1 MWEAFICCQVLLL
14 SYQIFEQSL
23 FIPHSQSQKQYCCPN
38 NIFCQSQTIVIV
50 FLQACPK
57 YRLSV
62 HRQDKMQQ
70 LELSQNA
77 RKLIMSCPFSDV
89 GCPFMIA
96 SIINFFCDIAVGSW
110 KHSSTSR
117 NSFTSTSLLTLSDQL
132 QDLSLMS
139 LGLEILRQ
147 SDTVSKPSAML
158 LPLSEMPCLEASGKV
173 IPFSPSKL
181 L

>member
-1 MWEAFICCQVLLL
+1 
-14 SYQIFEQSL
+14 
-23 FIPHSQSQKQYCCPN
+23 
-38 NIFCQSQTIVIV
+38 
-50 FLQACPK
+50 
-57 YRLSV
+57 
-62 HRQDKMQQ
+62 MQQ

-181 L
+181 LWSLIYSSSTFSVMMLLVSVFLTFDGDADWWVYVYSCKLVLAYVWFF